1 MAEEQLQ
8 LVVEQAHDGLRLDR
22 YVAET
27 VTDLSRTY
35 ARQLIEDA
43 HIRLNGRDARPSS
56 PVRIGDS
63 VSVQLP
69 VARPTDLV
77 AQDIPLTV
85 VYEDADIAV
94 IDKPAGLVVHPAP
107 GHRGPTLVDA
117 LGDLLGGGEPGRPG
131 IVQRLDRDTSGLM
144 VVARDAEAHRRLA
157 AMPNST
163 TAVWLGRYLSAGSRV
178 RLPIRKTLLKEAMGS
193 SL

>member
-8 LVVEQAHDGLRLDR
+8 LVVEQAHDGLRPDR

-43 HIRLNGRDARPSS
+43 HIRLNDHDARPSS
-56 PVRIGDS
+56 PVRTGDI
-63 VSVQLP
+63 VLVRLP

-94 IDKPAGLVVHPAP
+94 IDKPAGKLV
-107 GHRGPTLVDA
+107 T
-117 LGDLLGGGEPGRPG
+117 
-131 IVQRLDRDTSGLM
+131 
-144 VVARDAEAHRRLA
+144 
-157 AMPNST
+157 
-163 TAVWLGRYLSAGSRV
+163 
-178 RLPIRKTLLKEAMGS
+178 
-193 SL
+193 